1 MDETYEDCI
10 EIHYYLS
17 DGSHS
22 MDAFI
27 RNKAEKEF
35 LAVIGILEHI
45 FETKLYLEAEAYIE
59 GGLIER
65 FRLKGIANIGAVLL
79 FLSPAI
85 NDIIKYYFTTDNKN
99 SEISYQI
106 DEETLKGLKLDNEK
120 KTLEIEEGK
129 RNIQNHVS
137 KYYEQVSKLNKVD
150 KIGFTVS
157 DSGEQIVERSQFS
170 DFIIEKIKDIQYE
183 DAEIEIISPVLKSG
197 KYKWTGLYHGDKI
210 DFTMGDN
217 NFKNDIIIGRY
228 QFGNGSTII
237 CKLHINITYDEF
249 GDEVSRN
256 YSVKEVYS
264 VKQSIDHTNQI
275 TKKGYKKK
283 IIDSH
288 QDLFEDVDVK

>member
-1 MDETYEDCI
+1 MDDTSNKYI

-17 DGSHS
+17 DNSHS

-35 LAVIGILEHI
+35 LSVISILENI
-45 FETKLYLEAEAYIE
+45 FETKLSLETEAYVE
-59 GGLIER
+59 GGLIEY
-65 FRLKGIANIGAVLL
+65 FILKAIAATGDILLYLNPTINNI
-79 FLSPAI
+79 I
-85 NDIIKYYFTTDNKN
+85 MHYFTTDNKN
-99 SEISYQI
+99 AAISYQI

-120 KTLEIEEGK
+120 KALELEEYK
-129 RNIQNHVS
+129 RSIQNHVS
-137 KYYEQVSKLNKVD
+137 KYYEHVSKLHKVD

-157 DSGEQIVERSQFS
+157 ENSEQIVERSQFS
-170 DFIIEKIKDIQYE
+170 DFIINKLRNEQYE

-217 NFKNDIIIGRY
+217 NFKNDIILGRY

-237 CKLHINITYDEF
+237 CKLYINITYDEF

-264 VKQSIDHTNQI
+264 IKQSIDHTVQI
-275 TKKGYKKK
+275 TKHGYKKK
-283 IIDSH
+283 IIESH
-288 QDLFEDVDVK
+288 QDLFSN